1 MEEKY
6 YVIKKITKEQN
17 KSNIKKF
24 LKEMAA
30 FSLALIVATILSIL
44 AYT

>member
-1 MEEKY
+1 MEKQF
-6 YVIKKITKEQN
+6 YVVKKITKEKN
-17 KSNIKKF
+17 RSNIRQF
-24 LKEMAA
+24 LKEAAA